1 MNAAIGGDDRDETQA
16 GRRVNQMNR
25 ILITG
30 GAGFIGSHTADR
42 MLERGYAV
50 RVLDCLQPRVHRAGR
65 PNYLPRD
72 AEFMEGD
79 VCDRAAWERALDGV
93 DAVFHLA
100 AYQDYMPDFSTFLN
114 VNAASTALLY
124 EIAVAQRLPLQKI
137 VLASSQSVYGE
148 GRYACGDHGVLYP
161 GSRPIEQLERG
172 EWEHLCPR
180 CGSVLTPAELDE
192 SFANPHTAYGISKYA
207 AELLGLALGRRYGI
221 PTVALRYSIVQGPRN
236 SPHNAYSGV
245 CRTFTQRLL
254 HHKAP
259 VIYEDGRQLR
269 DYVHVQ
275 DVASAHVAVLE
286 SPAADFEVFNVGGQR
301 AVSVAEFAG
310 MVTAA
315 CGENIDPIFSGA
327 FRVGDTRHTISSSA
341 KIGRLGWRPR
351 VAVEQ
356 VVADY
361 VGWARQL
368 QDVPDSTEQA
378 AAEMTAR
385 GVLRSSAVHA

>member
-1 MNAAIGGDDRDETQA
+1 
-16 GRRVNQMNR
+16 VKR

-65 PNYLPRD
+65 PHYLSRD
-72 AEFMEGD
+72 VEFLEGD
-79 VCDRAAWERALDGV
+79 VRDRAAWERALDGM

-124 EIAVAQRLPLQKI
+124 EVAVERGVALEKI

-148 GRYACGDHGVLYP
+148 GRYACADHGACYP
-161 GSRPIEQLERG
+161 DSRPIEQLERG
-172 EWEHLCPR
+172 EWEHLCQR
-180 CGSVLTPAELDE
+180 CKRVLAPLPLDE

-207 AELLGLALGRRYGI
+207 AELLGLALGRRYRI
-221 PTVALRYSIVQGPRN
+221 PSVALRYSIVQGPRN
-236 SPHNAYSGV
+236 SPYNAYSGV

-259 VIYEDGRQLR
+259 IVYEDGLQLR
-269 DYVHVQ
+269 DYVHVL
-275 DVASAHVAVLE
+275 DVAAAHLSVLE
-286 SPAADFEVFNVGGQR
+286 NPAADFEVFNVGGQR
-301 AVSVAEFAG
+301 GVTVAEFARL
-310 MVTAA
+310 VTQTCAEDLA
-315 CGENIDPIFSGA
+315 PIYRGE

-341 KIGRLGWRPR
+341 KLARLGWRPE
-351 VAVEQ
+351 ASVEQ
-356 VVADY
+356 IVAEY
-361 VGWARQL
+361 VAWAREQRDL
-368 QDVPDSTEQA
+368 PDSTEQA
-378 AAEMTAR
+378 AAEMAKR
-385 GVLRSSAVHA
+385 GVLRAAAVHA

>member
-1 MNAAIGGDDRDETQA
+1 
-16 GRRVNQMNR
+16 VNR

-50 RVLDCLQPRVHRAGR
+50 RVLDSLQPRVHRAGR
-65 PNYLPRD
+65 PNYFPRD
-72 AEFMEGD
+72 AEFIEGD
-79 VCDRAAWERALDGV
+79 VRDRVAWERALADV

-124 EIAVAQRLPLQKI
+124 EIAVARKLPLQKV

-148 GRYACGDHGVLYP
+148 GRYACADHGVMYP
-161 GSRPIEQLERG
+161 KSRAIEQLERG
-172 EWEHLCPR
+172 EWEHRCPQCKR
-180 CGSVLTPAELDE
+180 LLAPVELDE
-192 SFANPHTAYGISKYA
+192 TFANPHTAYGISKYA
-207 AELLGLALGRRYGI
+207 VELLGLALGRRYGI
-221 PTVALRYSIVQGPRN
+221 PSVALRYSIVQGPRN

-259 VIYEDGRQLR
+259 VVYEDGRQLR
-269 DYVHVQ
+269 DYVHVR

-286 SPAADFEVFNVGGQR
+286 NPAADFEVFNVGGQGG
-301 AVSVAEFAG
+301 VTVAEFARI
-310 MVTAA
+310 VTAA
-315 CGENIDPIFSGA
+315 CGESLEPVFSGE

-351 VAVEQ
+351 ASVEQ
-356 VVADY
+356 IVADY
-361 VGWARQL
+361 VAWARQQEDL
-368 QDVPDSTEQA
+368 PDSTQEA

-385 GVLRSSAVHA
+385 GVLRPSAVHA

>member
-1 MNAAIGGDDRDETQA
+1 
-16 GRRVNQMNR
+16 MNR
-25 ILITG
+25 VLITG
-30 GAGFIGSHTADR
+30 GAGFIGSHTVDR
-42 MLERGYAV
+42 MLELGYAV
-50 RVLDCLQPRVHRAGR
+50 RVLDSLQPRVHRAGR

-72 AEFMEGD
+72 VEFIEGD
-79 VCDRAAWERALDGV
+79 VRDRAAWERALDNV

-124 EIAVAQRLPLQKI
+124 ELAVERRLALQKI

-148 GRYACGDHGVLYP
+148 GRYSCSDHGVVYP
-161 GSRPIEQLERG
+161 RSRPIEQLERG
-172 EWEHLCPR
+172 EWEHRCPQCKR
-180 CGSVLTPAELDE
+180 VLTPVALDE

-207 AELLGLALGRRYGI
+207 LELLGLALGRRYGI

-259 VIYEDGRQLR
+259 VIYEDGGQLR

-286 SPAADFEVFNVGGQR
+286 NSAADFEVFNVGGQR
-301 AVSVAEFAG
+301 GISVAEFARIA
-310 MVTAA
+310 MEA
-315 CGENIDPIFSGA
+315 CGENLEPIYRGE

-351 VAVEQ
+351 ASVEQ
-356 VVADY
+356 IVTEY
-361 VGWARQL
+361 VGWARHQ
-368 QDVPDSTEQA
+368 QEIPDATEQA

>member
-1 MNAAIGGDDRDETQA
+1 
-16 GRRVNQMNR
+16 MNR

-50 RVLDCLQPRVHRAGR
+50 RVLDSLQPRVHRAGR
-65 PNYLPRD
+65 PNYLPRA
-72 AEFMEGD
+72 AEFIEGD
-79 VCDRAAWERALDGV
+79 VRDRGAWERALDGV

-114 VNAASTALLY
+114 VNASSTALLY
-124 EIAVAQRLPLQKI
+124 EIAVERRLPLQKV

-148 GRYACGDHGVLYP
+148 GRYLCAEHGVIYP
-161 GSRPIEQLERG
+161 GSRTTEQLERG
-172 EWEHLCPR
+172 EWEHVCPQ
-180 CGSVLTPAELDE
+180 CEKVLTPGALDE

-207 AELLGLALGRRYGI
+207 LELLGLALGRRYGI

-254 HHKAP
+254 HHNAP
-259 VIYEDGRQLR
+259 VVYEDGRQLR

-286 SPAADFEVFNVGGQR
+286 NPAADFEVFNVGGQR
-301 AVSVAEFAG
+301 GVTVVEVARL
-310 MVTAA
+310 VTQA
-315 CGENIDPIFSGA
+315 CGENIEPIFRGEY
-327 FRVGDTRHTISSSA
+327 RVGDTRHTISSSA

-351 VAVEQ
+351 VSVEQ
-356 VVADY
+356 IVGEY
-361 VGWARQL
+361 VGWARQQ
-368 QDVPDSTEQA
+368 QDLPDSTELA

-385 GVLRSSAVHA
+385 GVLRSAAVRV

>member
-1 MNAAIGGDDRDETQA
+1 MNR
-16 GRRVNQMNR
+16 MNR

-50 RVLDCLQPRVHRAGR
+50 RVLDSLQPRVHRAGR
-65 PNYLPRD
+65 PNYLAPD
-72 AEFMEGD
+72 VEFIEGD
-79 VCDRAAWERALDGV
+79 VRDRAAWERSLADV

-100 AYQDYMPDFSTFLN
+100 AYQDYLPDFSTFIN

-124 EIAVAQRLPLQKI
+124 EIAVERRLPLQKI

-148 GRYACGDHGVLYP
+148 GRYICSDHGVAYP
-161 GSRPIEQLERG
+161 DARSLEQLERG
-172 EWEHLCPR
+172 AWEHACPQCQR
-180 CGSVLTPAELDE
+180 VMTPALLDE
-192 SFANPHTAYGISKYA
+192 SFANPHTAYAISKYA
-207 AELLGLALGRRYGI
+207 LELLGLTLGRRHGI

-259 VIYEDGRQLR
+259 IIYEDGGQLR

-275 DVASAHVAVLE
+275 DVASAHAVVLE
-286 SPAADFEVFNVGGQR
+286 NPAADFEVFNVAGQR
-301 AVSVAEFAG
+301 GVNVAEFARLA
-310 MVTAA
+310 TRA
-315 CGENIDPIFSGA
+315 CGENLEPIARGE
-327 FRVGDTRHTISSSA
+327 FRVGDPRHTISSSA
-341 KIGRLGWRPR
+341 KLGRLGWRPR
-351 VAVEQ
+351 ASVEQ
-356 VVADY
+356 IVAEY
-361 VGWARQL
+361 VDWARQQKDL
-368 QDVPDSTEQA
+368 CDSTEQA

>member
-1 MNAAIGGDDRDETQA
+1 VK
-16 GRRVNQMNR
+16 RV
-25 ILITG
+25 LITG

-50 RVLDCLQPRVHRAGR
+50 RVLDSLQPRVHRAGR
-65 PNYLPRD
+65 PNYLPRE
-72 AEFMEGD
+72 AEFIEGD
-79 VCDRAAWERALDGV
+79 VRDRAAWERALDEV

-100 AYQDYMPDFSTFLN
+100 AYQDYMPDFSTFLH

-124 EIAVAQRLPLQKI
+124 EIAVERRLPLRKI

-148 GRYACGDHGVLYP
+148 GRYACSDHGVLYP
-161 GSRPIEQLERG
+161 ESRPIEQLERG
-172 EWEHLCPR
+172 EWEHRCPQCR
-180 CGSVLTPAELDE
+180 RVLTPVALDE
-192 SFANPHTAYGISKYA
+192 TFANPHTAYGISKYA
-207 AELLGLALGRRYGI
+207 LEMLGMALGRRYKI

-236 SPHNAYSGV
+236 SPHNAYSGI

-254 HHKAP
+254 HHHAP
-259 VIYEDGRQLR
+259 VIFEDGEQLR

-286 SPAADFEVFNVGGQR
+286 NPAADFEVFNVGGQR
-301 AVSVAEFAG
+301 GVTVVEFARI
-310 MVTAA
+310 VTEA
-315 CGENIDPIFSGA
+315 CGESVDPIFRGE

-351 VAVEQ
+351 ASVEQ
-356 VVADY
+356 IVTEY
-361 VGWARQL
+361 VGWARQ
-368 QDVPDSTEQA
+368 QQETTDSTEQA